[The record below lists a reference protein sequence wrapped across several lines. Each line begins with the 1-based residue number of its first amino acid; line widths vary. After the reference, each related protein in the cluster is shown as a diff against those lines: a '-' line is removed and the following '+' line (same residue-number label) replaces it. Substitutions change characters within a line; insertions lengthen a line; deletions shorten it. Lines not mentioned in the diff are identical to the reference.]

1 MPEAAEP
8 LIVPLWPDCEVPL
21 VLPVP
26 VEGVLPAV
34 PAPVPVVDPLP
45 LVVPAPVVGVGEV
58 LPVVLPAPVL
68 PLLGIPDS
76 APRFN
81 EALVNIHV
89 LPEPMRHP
97 VTVTVPALVLL
108 AAVEV

>member
-1 MPEAAEP
+1 MPEGAEP

-21 VLPVP
+21 VFPVP

-34 PAPVPVVDPLP
+34 AASVPVADPLP
-45 LVVPAPVVGVGEV
+45 LVVPAPVVGV
-58 LPVVLPAPVL
+58 LDVLPAPVL

-81 EALVNIHV
+81 EAFVSIQV